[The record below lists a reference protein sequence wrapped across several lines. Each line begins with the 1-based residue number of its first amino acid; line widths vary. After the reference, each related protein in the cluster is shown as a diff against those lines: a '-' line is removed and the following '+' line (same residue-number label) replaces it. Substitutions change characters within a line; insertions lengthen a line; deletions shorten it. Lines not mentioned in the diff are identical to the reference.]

1 MGAAIDVDR
10 EQVLAYRVGAHQF
23 DRTVRLASQ
32 LAVLD
37 LGVAD
42 TPPGSARQALAA
54 RLPEPPGPDDGLV
67 TVWGA
72 RGAPFLHRADEL
84 AGLAAALLP
93 RDEADAKARLG
104 ASSARIPG
112 GQLEA
117 VLATASALHDIV
129 TAPQSKGEA
138 STALTARLP
147 HLATYCRGCQVDHV
161 SEQLVRIAGLLG
173 GVRIEPGSTP
183 LVLAPIDGWAQ
194 PSAAAGL
201 AQPTR
206 AYLRLHG
213 PATTSEVA
221 AYFAADKGAIADTWP
236 DDLVEVRVAGRG
248 GYWIPAEQESALRS
262 PAPPEFVRLL
272 PPSDPYL
279 QTRNRNLLVPERA
292 EQKALWRP
300 LGNPG
305 AILAEGEI
313 VGAWRAKV
321 SGPSHSRRGLTVTVE
336 AFGPLPPPVLASI
349 EDEARVVA
357 AVRGA
362 SDVRIA

>member
-1 MGAAIDVDR
+1 MAAIDVDR

-23 DRTVRLASQ
+23 DRSVAKASQ

-54 RLPEPPGPDDGLV
+54 RLPALPEPDDDLV

-72 RGAPFLHRADEL
+72 RGAPFVHRGEDL

-104 ASSARIPG
+104 GSSGRVPG
-112 GQLEA
+112 GDLDA
-117 VLATASALHDIV
+117 VLATASALHELV
-129 TAPQSKGEA
+129 SAPLSKGEA

-161 SEQLVRIAGLLG
+161 SEQLVRIAGLPA
-173 GVRIEPGSTP
+173 GVRIEPGTTP
-183 LVLAPIDGWAQ
+183 LVLAPLDEWT
-194 PSAAAGL
+194 PPTDPVGL
-201 AQPTR
+201 AGPART
-206 AYLRLHG
+206 YLRLHG
-213 PATTSEVA
+213 PATQSEVA
-221 AYFAADKGAIADTWP
+221 AYFTADKAAIRDSWP
-236 DDLVEVRVAGRG
+236 DDLIEVVVDGKK
-248 GYWIPAEQESALRS
+248 GYWLPAEAEPELRA

-279 QTRNRNLLVPERA
+279 QTRNRNLLVPEKA

-300 LGNPG
+300 ISNPG
-305 AILAEGEI
+305 AILADGEI
-313 VGAWRAKV
+313 VGAWRARL
-321 SGPSHSRRGLTVTVE
+321 SGKRLTVTPE
-336 AFGPLPPPVLASI
+336 AFRPLPPPVLAAI

-362 SDVRIA
+362 SDVRVTA